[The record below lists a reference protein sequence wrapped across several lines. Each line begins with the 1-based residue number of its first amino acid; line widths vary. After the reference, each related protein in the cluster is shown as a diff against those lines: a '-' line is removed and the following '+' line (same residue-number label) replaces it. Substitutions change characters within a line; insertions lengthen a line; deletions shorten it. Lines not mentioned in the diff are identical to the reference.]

1 MHFAQEPY
9 YKSHLTHHRI
19 VHFSPH
25 SNSQLL
31 PVRVRGRV
39 IYIWNPVDV
48 KGVVLTVRGGTRAN
62 GAVGG
67 GTVDAEWRG
76 MINAWQRWKWLPPDL
91 IWNTLPVPLNLT
103 EPVTYSLV
111 LSDTLRY
118 RLKVGRVATCSY
130 LYKPTCNFWHLNT
143 ANANCNIDL
152 SAGEFTLCITWYVSI
167 FLTKKFFYV

>member
-1 MHFAQEPY
+1 MHIPTPPFALRLEHQEKNLETKFNIVAGAGVKSEQEVMLAIHHHYRISREKNSSNNETSFLHFAQEPY

-39 IYIWNPVDV
+39 IYIWDPVDV

-67 GTVDAEWRG
+67 GTVDAE
-76 MINAWQRWKWLPPDL
+76 
-91 IWNTLPVPLNLT
+91 
-103 EPVTYSLV
+103 
-111 LSDTLRY
+111 
-118 RLKVGRVATCSY
+118 
-130 LYKPTCNFWHLNT
+130 
-143 ANANCNIDL
+143 
-152 SAGEFTLCITWYVSI
+152 
-167 FLTKKFFYV
+167 